1 MAFNLH
7 NRSLLSLGSEA
18 KAQSVRQ
25 VITSAV
31 LINLLNPKLT
41 LFFLAFLPQF
51 VPAQAPHPM
60 RQFLLLSAVFMALT
74 LAVFALYGLL
84 AHRFRRGVIDS
95 PRVQTGLRWVFSGAF
110 AGLGLKLAADR

>member
-1 MAFNLH
+1 MTA
-7 NRSLLSLGSEA
+7 
-18 KAQSVRQ
+18 
-25 VITSAV
+25 
-31 LINLLNPKLT
+31 
-41 LFFLAFLPQF
+41 
-51 VPAQAPHPM
+51 VPAALVKALGQLGD
-60 RQFLLLSAVFMALT
+60 RRILAVVAKSMALT